1 MLEQGTGLYLFGAYA
16 LFIIGLVWFTRN
28 RKESSEDFLVMN
40 RSLGVFRGSLSMA
53 VSWIWAPAVFI
64 CSLQAYTQGLAGIF
78 WFTLPNILTFFV
90 FAPFALR
97 LRKVAPEGYTLTS
110 AFRSK
115 FPKGSAYKAARIV
128 ALGYQLGAVIINCVA
143 GATLISLLSGI
154 SYSVGVI
161 LMATV
166 ALIYSLISGLRASVV
181 SDVIQMLMVL
191 IIALFIVPWAIN
203 SIGGLE
209 VLEIGLGGVSGEFS
223 NMFNPAVAFSF
234 GIATTIGLISGPV
247 ADQMFSQRAFA
258 AKKGSVTKIFVYA
271 GLLFGI
277 VPIVLSLLGFIGAAG
292 EINGLFSISDP
303 QMVGPEVVNFLLP
316 KWALG
321 MFALMAFA
329 GLTSTLDSA
338 FTAIGS
344 IFAIDLSRSED
355 NETNRISI
363 ARKGMIAFAI
373 LGIGLGLLQPQL
385 IWVFLIYGALASSIF
400 FPAFFLLFWGKL
412 TDRGAF
418 VGILAGLIA
427 GTPLSI
433 YANTTENTNLIVAA
447 SIFGLVIAGIV
458 AFIVS
463 LSNQK

>member
-97 LRKVAPEGYTLTS
+97 LRKVVPKGYTLTS
-110 AFRSK
+110 AFKSK

-154 SYSVGVI
+154 PYSAGVI

-209 VLEIGLGGVSGEFS
+209 VLEIGLGGVSGEYS
-223 NMFNPAVAFSF
+223 NMFNPTVAFSF

-258 AKKGSVTKIFVYA
+258 AKEGSVTKIFVYA

-321 MFALMAFA
+321 LFALMAFA

-344 IFAIDLSRSED
+344 IFAIDLSRSKD

-363 ARKGMIAFAI
+363 ARKGMIVFAI

-400 FPAFFLLFWGKL
+400 FPAFFLLFWKKL

-433 YANTTENTNLIVAA
+433 YANSTDNTNLIVVA
-447 SIFGLVIAGIV
+447 SIFGLCIAGIV
-458 AFIVS
+458 AFTVS